1 MAAVAAAEGAAA
13 VATERAA
20 ILGAGLG
27 WRAQLGPGILQQR
40 ARIDVLEIVAD
51 HFLDA
56 PAETLAELDLLR
68 AHFTIIPHALDLSL
82 GSADGVDGAY
92 LERLAAL
99 IARLDPPW
107 WSEHLAFTRAGGVRI
122 GHLMPLPRTR
132 GAVAVVARNVAQVAR
147 TIRSPLLL
155 ENSAALFTLPGA
167 MDPAEFLHAVVD
179 ATGCGLLLDLANLH
193 ADAVNHGG
201 DARALLARLPVER
214 VAQLHLAG
222 GDHERGVL
230 VDSHASAVAE
240 PVWELAEEVLAR
252 APVRAAILERDAR
265 FAGVGPLLDELDRLR
280 ACWPALRAAR
290 A

>member
-1 MAAVAAAEGAAA
+1 MA
-13 VATERAA
+13 VATENAA
-20 ILGAGLG
+20 LLGAGLG
-27 WRAQLGPGILQQR
+27 WRAALGPGILQQR
-40 ARIDVLEIVAD
+40 ARIDVIEIVAD

-99 IARLDPPW
+99 IERLDPPW

-122 GHLMPLPRTR
+122 GHLMPLPRTPA
-132 GAVAVVARNVAQVAR
+132 AVAAVARNVAQVAR
-147 TIRSPLLL
+147 AIRTPLLL
-155 ENSAALFTLPGA
+155 ENSAAQFTLPGG
-167 MDPAEFLHAVVD
+167 MDEAEFIGAVVG

-201 DARALLARLPVER
+201 DARALLARLPLER
-214 VAQLHLAG
+214 VVQLHLAG
-222 GDHERGVL
+222 GDLDRGVL
-230 VDSHASAVAE
+230 VDSHASAVAPE
-240 PVWELAEEVLAR
+240 VWRLAEEVLAR

-265 FAGVGPLLDELDRLR
+265 FAGVGPLLDELDLLR
-280 ACWPALRAAR
+280 ARWPALQTAR